1 MAEMDAFERRLRTAL
16 VRHVDSGPTDFDALA
31 FARAVAA
38 KEPRRH
44 GLANALA
51 RRGLAF
57 PRLAWALLLLGLL
70 LVAMVGGALIAG
82 SQPVRKL
89 AAMAPAFVCPPGST
103 PDEPGPVDQARP
115 PSGMFAP
122 FAFDRRAGK
131 LVAAV
136 SPAVGPGPVET
147 WVFDVCTNTWARM
160 HPDREPPAQLR
171 TLVYDADSGLTIGV
185 HSEDW
190 VDPPVSAEN
199 VWAYDLRANTWT
211 EMGVAP
217 SNEPA
222 FYDPVSGLVVAVVE
236 PLDETAS
243 LEFWNFDVEADT
255 WTPVRQAT
263 RPEHLGASAFVFD
276 TSVDRMVEMAWGD
289 YRTPE
294 TRLFDVGTGAWSRSG
309 VQMPD
314 FRMKRWAVPTV
325 VYDESAQRT
334 LVASDD
340 RWGTYDAIVDR
351 WEILFDGGADMS
363 LAPSMTYDPTNRRLI
378 VMGGWMG
385 DGLWANG
392 DIVAFDLVTREW
404 TVLLES
410 R

>member
-44 GLANALA
+44 GPANALTW
-51 RRGLAF
+51 RGLAF
-57 PRLAWALLLLGLL
+57 PRLVWALLLLGLL
-70 LVAMVGGALIAG
+70 VVAMVGGALIAG

-136 SPAVGPGPVET
+136 SPTVGPGPVET

-190 VDPPVSAEN
+190 VDPPVRAED
-199 VWAYDLRANTWT
+199 VWAY
-211 EMGVAP
+211 
-217 SNEPA
+217 
-222 FYDPVSGLVVAVVE
+222 E

-243 LEFWNFDVEADT
+243 LEFWSFDVEADT
-255 WTPVRQAT
+255 WTLVRQAT

-276 TSVDRMVEMAWGD
+276 TSVDRMVEMAWGMALGVAWGD

-340 RWGTYDAIVDR
+340 QWGTYDAIADR
-351 WEILFDGGADMS
+351 WEILFDGGAEMS
-363 LAPSMTYDPTNRRLI
+363 LARSMTYDPTNRRLI

-385 DGLWANG
+385 DGIGANG
-392 DIVAFDLVTREW
+392 DIVAFDLVTRKW